1 MKNLKINNVSNLK
14 IKNFITS
21 IKNDLNKWRN
31 VVCSWNTAI
40 SHNLSKNFNAV
51 AIKISN
57 KRRNIFIEIQGI
69 LKRNIVGTSL
79 PAIKIYY

>member
-31 VVCSWNTAI
+31 VVCS
-40 SHNLSKNFNAV
+40 
-51 AIKISN
+51 
-57 KRRNIFIEIQGI
+57 
-69 LKRNIVGTSL
+69 
-79 PAIKIYY
+79 